1 MRSSLTS
8 SDENSGTSISGIR
21 GCSNRAISAASLAR
35 VTTLSKQ
42 FIKSFP
48 EDERILIESMVGN
61 FFKIIAID
69 EEGQACIMREWHD
82 ERGQLQTHV
91 IALDSEEME
100 KV

>member
-1 MRSSLTS
+1 MT
-8 SDENSGTSISGIR
+8 NSPILDAKQQVVKLGDIV
-21 GCSNRAISAASLAR
+21 R
-35 VTTLSKQ
+35 VLTLSPE
-42 FIKSFP
+42 FISHFP

-69 EEGQACIMREWHD
+69 EEGQACVMREWHD
-82 ERGQLQTHV
+82 EIGQLQTHV

>member
-1 MRSSLTS
+1 MSQTPTLDSKQQTVEIG
-8 SDENSGTSISGIR
+8 DIV
-21 GCSNRAISAASLAR
+21 R

-48 EDERILIESMVGN
+48 EDERILIESMIGN

>member
-1 MRSSLTS
+1 MSQTPILDSKQQTVEIG
-8 SDENSGTSISGIR
+8 DIV
-21 GCSNRAISAASLAR
+21 R

-48 EDERILIESMVGN
+48 EDERILIESMIGN

-91 IALDSEEME
+91 IALDAEEME